1 MAFPFFTIGH
11 STRSVTEFIDL
22 LKAQQVRVV
31 VDVRTIPRSRS
42 NPQFNHDVLPQTLA
56 QEQLRYERIAALGG
70 LRGKQHEI
78 APGVNAFWQNQS
90 FHNYADYGLTD
101 AVACARPGGTVCHHV
116 RGGGLVAMSPPH
128 HCRLSDRGGRDGISY
143 SRQGSHR
150 TGADDRGRPARAEQV
165 TDLSGLGRG

>member
-11 STRSVTEFIDL
+11 STRSATELMGL

-70 LRGKQHEI
+70 LRE
-78 APGVNAFWQNQS
+78 S
-90 FHNYADYGLTD
+90 S
-101 AVACARPGGTVCHHV
+101 
-116 RGGGLVAMSPPH
+116 M
-128 HCRLSDRGGRDGISY
+128 RL
-143 SRQGSHR
+143 RQ
-150 TGADDRGRPARAEQV
+150 A
-165 TDLSGLGRG
+165 